1 MIRPSGSGLLDLV
14 TVAVAA
20 PPDRWSGYSFRNPR
34 CARIFVDLFLCRHHY
49 RASRGALA
57 AANAVAI
64 DEAGSVLPPPS
75 TSVGTGGPG
84 HVGAVSQ
91 G

>member
-1 MIRPSGSGLLDLV
+1 MIRPFGSGLLVLV

-20 PPDRWSGYSFRNPR
+20 RQTGGQGTHSAILGAPH
-34 CARIFVDLFLCRHHY
+34 FVDLFLCHHHY

-84 HVGAVSQ
+84 HVGAKSQ

>member
-1 MIRPSGSGLLDLV
+1 
-14 TVAVAA
+14 
-20 PPDRWSGYSFRNPR
+20 
-34 CARIFVDLFLCRHHY
+34 LCQHHY

-75 TSVGTGGPG
+75 TSAGTGGPG